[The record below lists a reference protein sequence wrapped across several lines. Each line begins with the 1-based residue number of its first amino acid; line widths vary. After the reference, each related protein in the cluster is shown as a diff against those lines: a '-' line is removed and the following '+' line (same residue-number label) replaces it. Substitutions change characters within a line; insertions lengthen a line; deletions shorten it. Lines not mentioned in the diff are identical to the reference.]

1 MKKEDVIF
9 ERKEFLNLPGHNG
22 MANVVAQ
29 ITIDGG
35 YKRNNDDYRHT
46 YCKLDFADCDRRVS
60 MDIDLDDAYSRENAI
75 HKLDVLVDVL
85 TEYRKV
91 LIKEAKF
98 QDRLEKRR
106 DKKKAEAEA
115 KEKSKAKEKGK

>member
-75 HKLDVLVDVL
+75 HKLNVLVDVL